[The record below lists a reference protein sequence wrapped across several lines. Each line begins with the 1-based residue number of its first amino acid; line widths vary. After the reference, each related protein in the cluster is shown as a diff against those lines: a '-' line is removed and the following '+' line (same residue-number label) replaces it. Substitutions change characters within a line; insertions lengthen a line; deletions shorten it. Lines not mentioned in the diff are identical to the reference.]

1 MCQPCI
7 YTIHNSLRLA
17 AWATLFQISGSVCDR
32 THWAQKPVFCAATC
46 LRGCAPAGGRA
57 FLAWARALPLFV
69 SVVMSVPSSSRS
81 VGSPYSVGLR
91 TRHPPSTHWAA
102 PAAAA
107 AAATAAAAAE
117 APTVAAAPTAAA
129 CYPIRQPSRV
139 VISEIARTL
148 TSDAHRAHHPTQQRH
163 FGRAAEAS
171 AC

>member
-7 YTIHNSLRLA
+7 YTIHNSF
-17 AWATLFQISGSVCDR
+17 ATRSMSEPLPNIWLGVRSDTLGAETS
-32 THWAQKPVFCAATC
+32 FCAATC

-57 FLAWARALPLFV
+57 FLAWAGALPLFV
-69 SVVMSVPSSSRS
+69 SVVMSVPSSSRI

-91 TRHPPSTHWAA
+91 TRHSPSTHWAA

-107 AAATAAAAAE
+107 AAAAA

-139 VISEIARTL
+139 VISEIARASTGGR
-148 TSDAHRAHHPTQQRH
+148 HPAHHPTKQRH
-163 FGRAAEAS
+163 SGRAAKAS